1 MVPYPNDLFQQFFH
15 GLPQHFL
22 SHRIPQI
29 SNFFG
34 GLKHTPIAHKNQVQ
48 PILRPQPRVWRGA
61 STRRRENL
69 PKIRGLSIAMLKGI
83 SRSYS
88 LRWAYQFPY
97 LFNHLNITL
106 LTLMPSKWLR
116 ITYGPRTGLSIG
128 LTHVPSCWVGAMA
141 VPPKILNHSG
151 GCMSSSTRGM
161 RFTMLTEIIWKM
173 FCRWQSMAMRGAPS
187 RKLTTLWL
195 VLNLYLGLLKIPVS
209 MLVAHANLFWHQD
222 RIFLATGRSRKSRM
236 MSLHNMPENNLQ
248 ILKVTRI
255 FLVGSSLG

>member
-15 GLPQHFL
+15 GLPQHFF
-22 SHRIPQI
+22 IPQNPTDLQFFWGVKTY
-29 SNFFG
+29 SNCSQ
-34 GLKHTPIAHKNQVQ
+34 KPSTAH
-48 PILRPQPRVWRGA
+48 IEATA
-61 STRRRENL
+61 SSVKRCVDASQGKPAEDPGTVHRHAERDFQKLFTEM
-69 PKIRGLSIAMLKGI
+69 GLSIPIPIQSFEHHIVDPDAKQVTTYHIRPQDWVKHWLD
-83 SRSYS
+83 SC
-88 LRWAYQFPY
+88 PE
-97 LFNHLNITL
+97 L
-106 LTLMPSKWLR
+106 LGGCNGSP
-116 ITYGPRTGLSIG
+116 
-128 LTHVPSCWVGAMA
+128 AQN
-141 VPPKILNHSG
+141 LNHSG
-151 GCMSSSTRGM
+151 GCMSSSTQGM

-173 FCRWQSMAMRGAPS
+173 FCRWQSMAMRDAPS